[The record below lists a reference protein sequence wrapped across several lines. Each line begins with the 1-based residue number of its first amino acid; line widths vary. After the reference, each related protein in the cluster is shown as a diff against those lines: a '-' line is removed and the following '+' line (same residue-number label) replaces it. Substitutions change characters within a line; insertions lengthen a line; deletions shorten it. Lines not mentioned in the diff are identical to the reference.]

1 MKSHKV
7 ESCQEFVLVVKVL
20 KTMPYKEQRK
30 EFGMFSMEK
39 GILVVVVEGGVI
51 WAWKVYS
58 LSPKF

>member
-20 KTMPYKEQRK
+20 KTMPYKEQLK

-39 GILVVVVEGGVI
+39 GY
-51 WAWKVYS
+51 W
-58 LSPKF
+58 